1 MLPHLIRAQSAYKD
15 TRIHS
20 FHHTHTHRC
29 TCARTQT
36 HTHITNTHITSDGL
50 VKRQI
55 SMQRRR
61 DGFSVLTYESEDECL
76 MERVAERRSSVLKRS
91 HPQGHRRCGYPQL
104 SEESEKESKD
114 EATQRG
120 MEELY
125 QKQCGCRWELFCLES
140 GCWLVA
146 GSQWKS

>member
-61 DGFSVLTYESEDECL
+61 DGFSVLT
-76 MERVAERRSSVLKRS
+76 
-91 HPQGHRRCGYPQL
+91 
-104 SEESEKESKD
+104 
-114 EATQRG
+114 
-120 MEELY
+120 
-125 QKQCGCRWELFCLES
+125 
-140 GCWLVA
+140 
-146 GSQWKS
+146 